1 MSTKF
6 EKGEVVWG
14 KIKGYPWWP
23 AIIIDNNNLIYT
35 IKFYNDNS
43 LANLSSKFLLKY
55 EENKQKISESN
66 KKNKKLMEAIKF
78 ADSELNNNNTNET
91 LLNSNYNISDT
102 NYSEKSKMSID
113 NEKIKTPKINNSS
126 HNINFKKLEKNNN
139 IINNNLINKT
149 ETMSNQ
155 NNRVNIF
162 SIIKNSKNNNAL
174 NKMNSR
180 KPVAP
185 PAPITPTIVEKNED
199 LPPAQKQNIDK
210 TKTESANNNKIII
223 KKSLLRFDSDDEK
236 KIFLTNINNEIND
249 IKNENIFKKEEK
261 ESDEKNIN
269 IEEEDNNKEKQEN
282 YFIKIEIESL
292 EMKSSKK
299 KEGKV
304 KSGNDEKIKEEK
316 KREEEDYLIY
326 QIDEYL
332 CKIVDYF
339 NNRQIEKLINEKP
352 ILKKMLSFLSKYKRS
367 NFIEFLKRININKYI
382 QFFINYFKPYDPEI
396 YNLAKKVHRNFHIQF
411 NKEYFSNQAT
421 NI

>member
-1 MSTKF
+1 MTTKF

-55 EENKQKISESN
+55 EENKHKISESN

-78 ADSELNNNNTNET
+78 ADSELNNNNTNEM
-91 LLNSNYNISDT
+91 LMNSNHNISET

-113 NEKIKTPKINNSS
+113 NEKIKTKNINNSS
-126 HNINFKKLEKNNN
+126 NNINYKKLEKKNNN
-139 IINNNLINKT
+139 INKNNLINKS

-162 SIIKNSKNNNAL
+162 SIIKNSKNNNPS

-180 KPVAP
+180 KPMIP
-185 PAPITPTIVEKNED
+185 PTPSIVEKNEN
-199 LPPAQKQNIDK
+199 LPPAQIQDVDK
-210 TKTESANNNKIII
+210 TNIEPTNNNKIII
-223 KKSLLRFDSDDEK
+223 NKSLLRFDSDDEK
-236 KIFLTNINNEIND
+236 KIFLSNINNETNETR
-249 IKNENIFKKEEK
+249 NENILTKEGK
-261 ESDEKNIN
+261 ESDEENIDN
-269 IEEEDNNKEKQEN
+269 EEEDKSKEKEES

-292 EMKSSKK
+292 DIKSSKK
-299 KEGKV
+299 KEAKV
-304 KSGNDEKIKEEK
+304 KSGNDEKMKEEK
-316 KREEEDYLIY
+316 KREEEDFLLY

-332 CKIVDYF
+332 CKIVDFF
-339 NNRQIEKLINEKP
+339 NNKQIEKLRYEKP
-352 ILKKMLSFLSKYKRS
+352 ALKKILYFLSKFKRP
-367 NFIEFLKRININKYI
+367 NFIEFLKRTNINKYM
-382 QFFINYFKPYDPEI
+382 QFFINYFKSYDLEV

-411 NKEYFSNQAT
+411 NKEYFSNQVA
-421 NI
+421 NL

>member
-35 IKFYNDNS
+35 IKFFNDNS

-55 EENKQKISESN
+55 EENKHKISESN

-91 LLNSNYNISDT
+91 LINSNYNISDT
-102 NYSEKSKMSID
+102 IYSEKSKMSVD
-113 NEKIKTPKINNSS
+113 NEKIKTQKINNSS
-126 HNINFKKLEKNNN
+126 HNINFKKLEKKNNN
-139 IINNNLINKT
+139 IIKNNLINKT

-162 SIIKNSKNNNAL
+162 SIIKNSKNNNSS
-174 NKMNSR
+174 NKTNSR
-180 KPVAP
+180 KPMVP
-185 PAPITPTIVEKNED
+185 PTPTIIEKNEN
-199 LPPAQKQNIDK
+199 LPPEQIQNIDK
-210 TKTESANNNKIII
+210 TNIESPNNNKIII
-223 KKSLLRFDSDDEK
+223 NKSLLRFNSDDEK
-236 KIFLTNINNEIND
+236 NIFLSNINNETNE

-261 ESDEKNIN
+261 ENDEENKNID
-269 IEEEDNNKEKQEN
+269 EEDNNKEKEEK

-299 KEGKV
+299 KEV
-304 KSGNDEKIKEEK
+304 KAKNGNDEKMKEEK
-316 KREEEDYLIY
+316 KREEEDYFMY

-332 CKIVDYF
+332 CKIVDFF
-339 NNRQIEKLINEKP
+339 NNKQIEKLFNEKP
-352 ILKKMLSFLSKYKRS
+352 ILKKILFFLSKYKRP
-367 NFIEFLKRININKYI
+367 NFIEFLKRTNINKYI
-382 QFFINYFKPYDPEI
+382 QFFTNYFKPYDPEI

-411 NKEYFSNQAT
+411 NKEYFSNQAK

>member
-55 EENKQKISESN
+55 EENKHKISESN

-91 LLNSNYNISDT
+91 LMNSNYNISDT

-113 NEKIKTPKINNSS
+113 NEKIKTKKINNSS
-126 HNINFKKLEKNNN
+126 HNINFKKLDKNNN
-139 IINNNLINKT
+139 IIKNNLINKT

-162 SIIKNSKNNNAL
+162 SIIKNSKNNNTS

-180 KPVAP
+180 KPVVP
-185 PAPITPTIVEKNED
+185 PTPTTPTIFEKNED
-199 LPPAQKQNIDK
+199 LPPAQIQNIDK
-210 TKTESANNNKIII
+210 TNAESANNNKIII
-223 KKSLLRFDSDDEK
+223 NKSLLRFDSDDEK
-236 KIFLTNINNEIND
+236 KIFLSNINNEIND
-249 IKNENIFKKEEK
+249 TKNENIFKKEVK
-261 ESDEKNIN
+261 ESDEENIN
-269 IEEEDNNKEKQEN
+269 IEEEDNKKEKQEN

-299 KEGKV
+299 KEAKV
-304 KSGNDEKIKEEK
+304 KSGNDEKMKEEK

-339 NNRQIEKLINEKP
+339 KYKQIEKLINEKP
-352 ILKKMLSFLSKYKRS
+352 MLKKILSFLSKYKRP
-367 NFIEFLKRININKYI
+367 NFIEFLKRTNINKYI

-411 NKEYFSNQAT
+411 NKEYFSYQVT

>member
-91 LLNSNYNISDT
+91 LMNSNYNISDT

-113 NEKIKTPKINNSS
+113 NEKIKTKKINNSS

-139 IINNNLINKT
+139 INKNNLINKP

-162 SIIKNSKNNNAL
+162 SIIKNSKNNNTS

-180 KPVAP
+180 KPVVP
-185 PAPITPTIVEKNED
+185 PTPTTPTIFEKNED
-199 LPPAQKQNIDK
+199 LPPAQIQNIDK
-210 TKTESANNNKIII
+210 TNAESANNNKIII
-223 KKSLLRFDSDDEK
+223 NKSLLRFDSDDEK
-236 KIFLTNINNEIND
+236 KIFLSNINNEIND
-249 IKNENIFKKEEK
+249 TKNENIFKKEVK
-261 ESDEKNIN
+261 ESDEENIN
-269 IEEEDNNKEKQEN
+269 IEEEDNKKEKQEN

-299 KEGKV
+299 KETKV
-304 KSGNDEKIKEEK
+304 KSGNDEKMKEEK

-339 NNRQIEKLINEKP
+339 KYKQIEKLINEKP
-352 ILKKMLSFLSKYKRS
+352 MLKKILSFLSKYKRP
-367 NFIEFLKRININKYI
+367 NFIEFLKRTNINKYI

-411 NKEYFSNQAT
+411 NKEYFSYQVT